1 MLDRIN
7 KALRRLPTWSI
18 YLFGLLPLV
27 WIVWLTVTNGYGPD
41 PVKGIEHGLGLWAI
55 RLMLLALLVT
65 PLRWLGL
72 NLLRFR
78 RQIGLVAFAYVVL
91 HLFAWISIDMAFR
104 WNQILPDLYKRPY
117 ILIGMAALLLLVPLA
132 VTSNDRA
139 IRWLGALR
147 WNRLHKLA
155 YLVTILGMIHFLMI
169 GKVYTTEVLTYSAI
183 LTVLLGVRI
192 WRNGPARLVWA

>member
-104 WNQILPDLYKRPY
+104 WNQIIPDLYKRPY

-155 YLVTILGMIHFLMI
+155 YLATILGMIHFLMI

>member
-18 YLFGLLPLV
+18 YLVGLLPLF
-27 WIVWLTVTNGYGPD
+27 WIVWLTLTNGYGPD

-55 RLMLLALLVT
+55 RLLLLALLVT

-78 RQIGLVAFAYVVL
+78 RQIGLVGFAYVIL
-91 HLFAWISIDMAFR
+91 HLFAWISLDMAFR
-104 WNQILPDLYKRPY
+104 WGQILPDLYKRPY
-117 ILIGMAALLLLVPLA
+117 ILIGMVALVLLIPLA
-132 VTSNDRA
+132 LTSNNPA
-139 IRWLGALR
+139 IRWMGALR

-155 YLVTILGMIHFLMI
+155 YLATILGMIHFLMI
-169 GKVYTTEVLTYSAI
+169 GKVYTTEVLTYSAF
-183 LTVLLGVRI
+183 LAVLLGARV